1 MDFDDVRQRLRKG
14 NALLFGSDSPC
25 VCGPV
30 SALKASS
37 RRTVVLRALEWAKSP
52 ARALRKYFGEDDRFA
67 GAAEM
72 GRMWAEGRVKMPA
85 ARRAILGVHAAARE
99 TSDPA
104 AVAPCRGVGQA
115 CSAVHSPRHAPGLAI
130 YELTA
135 LVSMRPRGWEREV
148 ENKLGQYS
156 ELPDR
161 AAEEVWAARRMGA
174 FFELSPFIVPRLR
187 PAFKILHENKA
198 DDFRPPF
205 QVSMF

>member
-1 MDFDDVRQRLRKG
+1 MDLDDVYKRLRKG

-25 VCGPV
+25 LCGLV

-37 RRTVVLRALEWAKSP
+37 RRTVVLWALEGAQCP
-52 ARALRKYFGEDDRFA
+52 ARALREYFGEDDRFA
-67 GAAEM
+67 DAVEM

-104 AVAPCRGVGQA
+104 AVALCRAVGQA

-135 LVSMRPRGWEREV
+135 LVRMRPRGWERDV
-148 ENKLGQYS
+148 EDKLGQYS
-156 ELPDR
+156 ELLDR
-161 AAEEVWAARRMGA
+161 AVEEASSPRAWAS
-174 FFELSPFIVPRLR
+174 FLS
-187 PAFKILHENKA
+187 
-198 DDFRPPF
+198 
-205 QVSMF
+205 